1 MTTKTAKLAGRC
13 IGCAGQ
19 RPALTSPCSP
29 RREFPPGSPTFVNI
43 DFNCNG
49 GLVIPEMVNFL
60 SSNKDLNAK
69 QRQGMSK
76 GMMQNKDAD
85 KNGEVT
91 WDEFKPPK
99 KVSEV

>member
-1 MTTKTAKLAGRC
+1 M
-13 IGCAGQ
+13 
-19 RPALTSPCSP
+19 
-29 RREFPPGSPTFVNI
+29 SPTFVNI

-99 KVSEV
+99 QVSEV